1 MDRVNLTSI
10 TISRINEYVII
21 WVKNEM
27 KESVCFSGLQCF
39 YSFWK
44 DFETETKKLEK
55 EIKIK

>member
-1 MDRVNLTSI
+1 
-10 TISRINEYVII
+10 
-21 WVKNEM
+21 M
-27 KESVCFSGLQCF
+27 KESVCFTGLQWF